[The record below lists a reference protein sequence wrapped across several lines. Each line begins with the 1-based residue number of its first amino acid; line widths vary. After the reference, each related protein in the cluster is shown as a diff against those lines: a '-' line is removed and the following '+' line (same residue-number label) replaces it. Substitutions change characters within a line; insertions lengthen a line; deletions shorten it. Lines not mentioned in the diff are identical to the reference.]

1 MESISLQCP
10 VTIKVKVTEKFRAK
24 MLDKMEKQLAE
35 VDLKLSKI
43 DIQKKKFLEEHAED
57 NIQQVGAIVQKM
69 EVDKA
74 KGLKLKAKIEQDI
87 ADMKHLGLGAEIIQ
101 GTMQHVFNVKVG
113 DKMPDVMNTEIIV
126 EDEKII
132 EIRNYKKII
141 IGKIGAAHG
150 VRGDMKVY
158 PLTDFP
164 DRFNTIKKAYVD
176 DKEINIIST
185 RYQGNFVV
193 MKVEGV
199 NSREEVAR
207 FTNKLL
213 KINRS
218 DVPPLEDG
226 EYYAF
231 DIIGLQVINQD
242 DVVLGEI
249 TEILKTGSNDVY
261 ITKAKDGR
269 QILIPALKKVVT
281 EINVEDG
288 FMKVI
293 WDENQ
298 EV

>member
-1 MESISLQCP
+1 MKKSLKSA
-10 VTIKVKVTEKFRAK
+10 T
-24 MLDKMEKQLAE
+24 
-35 VDLKLSKI
+35 
-43 DIQKKKFLEEHAED
+43 
-57 NIQQVGAIVQKM
+57 N
-69 EVDKA
+69 
-74 KGLKLKAKIEQDI
+74 
-87 ADMKHLGLGAEIIQ
+87 
-101 GTMQHVFNVKVG
+101 
-113 DKMPDVMNTEIIV
+113 
-126 EDEKII
+126 
-132 EIRNYKKII
+132 KKII

-269 QILIPALKKVVT
+269 QILIPALKKVVI
-281 EINVEDG
+281 EINIEDG